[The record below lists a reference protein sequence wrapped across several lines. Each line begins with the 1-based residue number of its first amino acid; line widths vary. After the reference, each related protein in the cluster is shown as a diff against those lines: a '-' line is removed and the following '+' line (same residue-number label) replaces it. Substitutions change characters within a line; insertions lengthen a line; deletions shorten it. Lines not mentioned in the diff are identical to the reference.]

1 MIGSRCWMLGS
12 KINYQQAIQ
21 LYKTVNQVDFP
32 HSFEHVTIIEQTE
45 CTSRQQK
52 FKIFKN
58 NNRKI
63 GMNMTANKLH
73 CISGEI
79 GLNLLNLTFV
89 HFKKIVKI
97 QFLKYGKT

>member
-63 GMNMTANKLH
+63 GMNSS
-73 CISGEI
+73 IY
-79 GLNLLNLTFV
+79 V
-89 HFKKIVKI
+89 HFRLPRFGVAS
-97 QFLKYGKT
+97 LKSVTSS